1 MSNICP
7 SFDGI
12 DVSAAGSLRLSA
24 GMVSGGAGAD
34 IGRTHRYA
42 MRLDDRFTLD
52 AGVFG
57 RSATSSSA
65 VAASLGVAD
74 DRVYGDYREMATA
87 ESQRPDGMDLVVVAT
102 PNDSHL
108 RSPGPSSRQD
118 RRGVRQAPHRRFGVA
133 DEVKARRDGLPTTI
147 RELSFPTGID
157 GLLGVEFVE
166 AVAASHHADSAW
178 VTLSQPTPEGQP
190 CSVSP

>member
-1 MSNICP
+1 MSNIRP
-7 SFDGI
+7 SLDGI

-102 PNDSHL
+102 PNDSHFEIARAFL
-108 RSPGPSSRQD
+108 EAGSPWCATSPSPAIRRR
-118 RRGVRQAPHRRFGVA
+118 RRGEGA
-133 DEVKARRDGLPTTI
+133 ARR
-147 RELSFPTGID
+147 
-157 GLLGVEFVE
+157 
-166 AVAASHHADSAW
+166 AAHHH
-178 VTLSQPTPEGQP
+178 P
-190 CSVSP
+190 